1 LPTRRLVASI
11 AIFGLLALPAC
22 TSDEPDQREAPDQ
35 SLGPP
40 SGSNGE
46 DAPPVKR
53 VTEPEGDWFESSCAL
68 DMDLLRRVRA
78 GINLDRSPDITVVPR
93 EPNYYGGFSAFTH
106 SGPWDYVQRVP
117 LAFYG
122 PGFIKPRGQ
131 LKLDRLVTLADVA
144 PTLAELVG
152 TELPGRRP
160 GRAINEALVDESRR
174 GQPKVIVQVVWDGG
188 GMNVLEQWP
197 NAWPT
202 LERIMAEGTSL
213 QDAEVGSSPSVTPAV
228 HATIGTGSFPKQH
241 EIVDIP
247 VRDGDRVTGSYAD
260 GSPSKL
266 ALTTVADIY
275 DQQVGN
281 EAEIGL
287 FSYKQWHWGL
297 VGHGSYIKGGDKDIV
312 FMNTPGGSFQTNP
325 LYYDMPEYATRVPG
339 LEDYAQLVDRAD
351 GRADGLWLRN
361 DVLETSAADLRDT
374 PAWTLHQ
381 TDIAIEVMERQGFGD
396 DDFTD
401 LFFLNYK
408 QVDGVGHR
416 WNMLE
421 PEVREIVEYADAELE
436 RLMSWL
442 DRNVGKREWVLMVTA
457 DHGQGPDPLRSGAW
471 PIQQGPLLEDVGNK
485 FEVDP
490 ESLFQ
495 VERPGAYWVD
505 RQVLEEESITLEDLA
520 AFMNDYRL
528 EDNASNKNDIPEP
541 YKDRLRE
548 PLFSAAFPTSA
559 IGRIWGCA
567 RGQG

>member
-1 LPTRRLVASI
+1 LPTRRLVAWI
-11 AIFGLLALPAC
+11 AIFGLLALTAC
-22 TSDEPDQREAPDQ
+22 TSDEPDQPLEPFA
-35 SLGPP
+35 
-40 SGSNGE
+40 GSNRQDVPTVE
-46 DAPPVKR
+46 R
-53 VTEPEGDWFESSCAL
+53 VSEPEGNWFESSCAL
-68 DMDLLRRVRA
+68 DMNLLRRVRA
-78 GINLDRSPDITVVPR
+78 GINPDRSPHITVVPR

-122 PGFIKPRGQ
+122 PGFIRPRGP
-131 LKLDRLVTLADVA
+131 LKLNRLVTLADVA

-160 GRAINEALVDESRR
+160 GRAITETLVDDSRR

-197 NAWPT
+197 NAWPN
-202 LERIMAEGTSL
+202 LERIMAEGTSIR
-213 QDAEVGSSPSVTPAV
+213 DVEVGSSPSVTPAV

-247 VRDGDRVTGSYAD
+247 VRDGDEVTGSYAD
-260 GSPSKL
+260 GSPSNL

-297 VGHGSYIKGGDKDIV
+297 VGHGSYLEGGDKDIV
-312 FMNTPGGSFQTNP
+312 FMNTPSGTFETNP
-325 LYYDMPEYATRVPG
+325 LFYEMPEYATRVPG
-339 LEDYAQLVDRAD
+339 LEDYARLVDRAD
-351 GRADGLWLRN
+351 GRADGLWVGN

-374 PAWTLHQ
+374 AAWTLYQ

-396 DDFTD
+396 DDITD

-421 PEVREIVEYADAELE
+421 PEVQEIVRYADADLE

-442 DRNVGKREWVLMVTA
+442 DRNVGEREWVLMLTA

-471 PIQQGPLLEDVGNK
+471 PIQQGPLLDDVGSE
-485 FEVDP
+485 FDVDP
-490 ESLFQ
+490 DSLFQ

-505 RQVLEEESITLEDLA
+505 RQVLEEKSMTLEDIA

-528 EDNASNKNDIPEP
+528 EDNVSDNQDVPEP

-567 RGQG
+567 KRQG